1 MSKINKLKKQILYR
15 ERQKEQ
21 YNKFYD
27 FKIGC
32 SICGWETNLY
42 SYEKHLTQKRCKVIQ
57 MLKFKPDDLE
67 NELLKLKCK
76 IFFIKFGCDEI
87 DLSNSLLSNDEIE
100 GMMKLKDE
108 LNNSNNNNYDST

>member
-15 ERQKEQ
+15 EKQKEQ

-42 SYEKHLTQKRCKVIQ
+42 SYEKHLTQKRCRVIQ

-67 NELLKLKCK
+67 YELTKLKCK
-76 IFFIKFGCDEI
+76 IFFIKYGCDEI
-87 DLSNSLLSNDEIE
+87 DFDKSILNEDEIKS
-100 GMMKLKDE
+100 MMQLKEE
-108 LNNSNNNNYDST
+108 LNDDSP

>member
-1 MSKINKLKKQILYR
+1 MSKINKLKKEILYK
-15 ERQKEQ
+15 ERAKEQ

-27 FKIGC
+27 FKINCG
-32 SICGWETNLY
+32 ICGFMTNLY

-67 NELLKLKCK
+67 YELTKLKCK

-100 GMMKLKDE
+100 AMMHIKNELNDE
-108 LNNSNNNNYDST
+108 LP